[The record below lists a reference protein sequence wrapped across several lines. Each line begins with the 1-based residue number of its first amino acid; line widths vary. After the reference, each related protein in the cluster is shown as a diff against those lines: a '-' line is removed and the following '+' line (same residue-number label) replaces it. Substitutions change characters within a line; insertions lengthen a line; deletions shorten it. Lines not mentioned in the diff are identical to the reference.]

1 MVNYLWFLIRNT
13 YNMISFSNSN
23 YSFEDFF
30 AGIKNELSNIDY
42 SFFTTEFSFEII
54 KYFIIPFLLFLIVL
68 LVILLIANRY
78 GFEKKLIL
86 KKEVEVKI
94 NDFLTEIIFSD
105 YTPKETKEKINLF
118 KEQEVPFRKKWCK
131 AIILNNIITVK
142 RNINGVNPNQM
153 LLIYKYFGFHAYS
166 DKLIRSSNWE
176 NKLLGIYHYQI
187 LEYKIKTGHIRPNIY
202 VKNKFLKS
210 NALIAVISLSDEK
223 FEFLSKY
230 QKKISTAD
238 ELKILD
244 IIYQKKSALP
254 KNINDWIHNKNSS
267 IVTLAIKLMV
277 RYRESLTIDQIKHLL
292 TNPNDRVRKETLSAI
307 RTLYAIEASDIL
319 IDYYKAETNK
329 RNKISALKTMSV
341 IGDNKTKDFI
351 VSIMTQEKDLEIKFE
366 MINCI
371 IKIDKTFFDTY
382 KTDDLSENDV
392 VNRIILHVN
401 NPHLN

>member
-54 KYFIIPFLLFLIVL
+54 KYIIIPFLLFLIVL

-277 RYRESLTIDQIKHLL
+277 RYRESLTIDQINYLL

-307 RTLYAIEASDIL
+307 RTLYTIEASDIL

-329 RNKISALKTMSV
+329 RNKISTLKTMSV
-341 IGDNKTKDFI
+341 IGDNETKDFI
-351 VSIMTQEKDLEIKFE
+351 ASIMTQEKDLEVKFE

-382 KTDDLSENDV
+382 KSDDISENEV

>member
-307 RTLYAIEASDIL
+307 RTLYTIEASDIL

-329 RNKISALKTMSV
+329 RNKISTLKTMSV
-341 IGDNKTKDFI
+341 IGDNETKDFI
-351 VSIMTQEKDLEIKFE
+351 ASIMTQEKDLEVKFE

-382 KTDDLSENDV
+382 KSDDISENEV

>member
-13 YNMISFSNSN
+13 YNMIFFSNSN
-23 YSFEDFF
+23 SSFEDFF
-30 AGIKNELSNIDY
+30 AGAKKELSNINY
-42 SFFTTEFSFEII
+42 SFFTTEFSYEIL
-54 KYFIIPFLLFLIVL
+54 KYFVIPFLLFLIIL

-86 KKEVEVKI
+86 KKEVEIKI

-105 YTPKETKEKINLF
+105 YTPQETKEKINLF
-118 KEQEVPFRKKWCK
+118 KEQEVPFKKKWCRG
-131 AIILNNIITVK
+131 IILNNIITVK

-307 RTLYAIEASDIL
+307 RTLYTIEASDIL

-329 RNKISALKTMSV
+329 RNKISTLKTMSV
-341 IGDNKTKDFI
+341 IGDNETKDFI
-351 VSIMTQEKDLEIKFE
+351 ASIMTQEKDLEVKFE

-382 KTDDLSENDV
+382 KSDDISENEV